1 LFVLQLLPWGFDPP
15 RAGRY
20 FPDQNNMDSGTGIFW
35 QENFGGRP
43 HNWPPPVKQAGGLQ
57 FGLLVMQS
65 VIGVTGW
72 FMGMVLG
79 AP

>member
-1 LFVLQLLPWGFDPP
+1 
-15 RAGRY
+15 
-20 FPDQNNMDSGTGIFW
+20 MDSGTGIFW

-43 HNWPPPVKQAGGLQ
+43 HNWPPLVKQAGGLQ

>member
-1 LFVLQLLPWGFDPP
+1 
-15 RAGRY
+15 
-20 FPDQNNMDSGTGIFW
+20 
-35 QENFGGRP
+35 
-43 HNWPPPVKQAGGLQ
+43 VKQAGGLQ